1 MKFNTIKQFGFLL
14 SIIVSKLL
22 AQEIPITTTSDEAR
36 ALYIQALEL
45 GERYRNSEAKRLYEQ
60 ALAKDSS
67 FTLAWL
73 ALAFMQTTNQEN
85 RAFVAK
91 ARVLSEKASEGEK
104 LLVQIRQAQF
114 DSDPTKR
121 KALME
126 QLLQLYPNDKRVQE
140 AMGLFF
146 HFWLNEPDAGI
157 PFYKKAIELD
167 PAYHSAYNNLGYAY
181 ANLGNYDEAGK
192 TLKQYVEL
200 LPNEPNPHDTYAE
213 VLMKQ
218 GKFDESIS
226 EYKKSLSIDPQFYF
240 SHIGLGMN
248 YVLTGKPDEGRRQFE
263 KLYDVASDDND
274 RSRAITAT
282 MQSYVFEEDYDKAI
296 IEQKKDYALSEKAK
310 DVANMALGR
319 IRVAELYVEA
329 GKPKEATRE
338 LQRALTLINGSQF
351 PTEPKAQMLQS
362 LWYQEALVA
371 FASSDVATAKA
382 KLKQYAD
389 AANIVGNALQ
399 VKRAHQLA
407 GRIALQEKRYDDAL
421 AELQQA
427 DQRNAQT
434 LFITAQVY
442 QVKGDR
448 AKAKEF
454 FSKAANFND
463 MSWEY
468 ALVRKRAK
476 EELASLK

>member
-1 MKFNTIKQFGFLL
+1 MKTTLFVAATFFAVHL
-14 SIIVSKLL
+14 VF
-22 AQEIPITTTSDEAR
+22 AQEIPITTASEEAR
-36 ALYIQALEL
+36 ALYIEAREL
-45 GERYRNSEAKRLYEQ
+45 GERYRNSEAKKLYEQ

-67 FTLAWL
+67 F
-73 ALAFMQTTNQEN
+73 ALAYLSLAYQQTTSADVRRFVE
-85 RAFVAK
+85 RAAAVSDK
-91 ARVLSEKASEGEK
+91 VSEGERLLIQTFQARLANERRKEKELWEK
-104 LLVQIRQAQF
+104 LL
-114 DSDPTKR
+114 T
-121 KALME
+121 LH
-126 QLLQLYPNDKRVQE
+126 PNDKRLRATV
-140 AMGLFF
+140 GDVWFSF
-146 HFWLNEPDAGI
+146 EPERAI
-157 PFYKKAIELD
+157 VEYKKSIALD
-167 PAYHSAYNNLGYAY
+167 SSYHYAYNSLGFLY
-181 ANLGNYDEAGK
+181 ANLGRYDEAEQA
-192 TLKQYVEL
+192 LKKYTEL

-213 VLMKQ
+213 VLMRQ
-218 GKFDESIS
+218 GKFDESIA
-226 EYKKSLSIDPQFYF
+226 EYKKSLSIDPKFYF

-282 MQSYVFEEDYDKAI
+282 MQSYVFEGDYDKAI
-296 IEQKKDYALSEKAK
+296 IEQKKDCALSENAK

-319 IRVAELYVEA
+319 IRVAELCVEA

-351 PTEPKAQMLQS
+351 PSEPKALLLQS

-389 AANIVGNALQ
+389 AANRVGNAQQ
-399 VKRAHQLA
+399 VKRAYQLA
-407 GRIALQEKRYDDAL
+407 GRIALKEKRYDDAL

-427 DQRNAQT
+427 EQRNAQT
-434 LFITAQVY
+434 LFVTAQVY
-442 QVKGDR
+442 QAKGDR

-468 ALVRKRAK
+468 ALVRKKAK
-476 EELASLK
+476 EQMAKLK